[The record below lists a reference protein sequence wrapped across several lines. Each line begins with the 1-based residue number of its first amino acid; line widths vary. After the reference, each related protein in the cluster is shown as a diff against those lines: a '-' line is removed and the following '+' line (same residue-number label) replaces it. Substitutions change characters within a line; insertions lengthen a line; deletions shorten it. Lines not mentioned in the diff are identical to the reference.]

1 MKYVNALAIAL
12 VSFAVFALPAAHAQE
27 KAGGVVSATAET
39 VVTVVEVDREARV
52 VTVKGPEGGLTT
64 INVPP
69 EAQNLDQVVPG
80 SRFKVAYLAS
90 VAVALRKGS
99 GAASSSQGRTVRLA
113 PKGDTPGGAVVNV
126 REVNAVV
133 EKIDRDNRALTVR
146 GPEGGT
152 RELQVDESV
161 KAFDQVNVGDTI
173 TVQFT
178 EGLAMRMIKE

>member
-1 MKYVNALAIAL
+1 MKYLNALVIAV
-12 VSFAVFALPAAHAQE
+12 VSSTALMLPVAHAQE
-27 KAGGVVSATAET
+27 KAGAVAAATTET

-52 VTVKGPEGGLTT
+52 VTVLGPEGGLTT
-64 INVPP
+64 INVPA

-80 SRFKVAYLAS
+80 SRFKVTYLAS
-90 VAVALRKGS
+90 VAVALRKAS

-113 PKGDTPGGAVVNV
+113 PKGDTPGGAIVSV

-133 EKIDRDNRALTVR
+133 EKVDRDKRTVTVR
-146 GPEGGT
+146 GPEGGS